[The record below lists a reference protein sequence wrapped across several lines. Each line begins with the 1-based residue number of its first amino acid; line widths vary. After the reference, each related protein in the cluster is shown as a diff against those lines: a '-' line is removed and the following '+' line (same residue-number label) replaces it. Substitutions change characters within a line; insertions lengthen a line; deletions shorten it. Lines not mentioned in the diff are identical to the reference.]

1 MVKPLF
7 SQIHPGPQ
15 GGLWKLRGRQ
25 AEDGIRRLYSGI
37 IRIKEDRRLPAFER
51 HVFVCHN
58 VRPADAP
65 RPSCTSDGKSDL
77 HTRLQQLTKE
87 AGLAGRVRI
96 NKSGCL
102 DQCEHGPT
110 VVVYPEA
117 VWYGKVRP
125 EDADAIVQEHLVG
138 GRPVERLRLAD
149 ECLNT
154 KTCPH
159 RS

>member
-1 MVKPLF
+1 MKYPPFASAL
-7 SQIHPGPQ
+7 SACSGGAKNQQIVNVITAIP
-15 GGLWKLRGRQ
+15 
-25 AEDGIRRLYSGI
+25 
-37 IRIKEDRRLPAFER
+37 EDRRLPAFEH

-58 VRPADAP
+58 TRPAGAP
-65 RPSCTSDGKSDL
+65 RPSCTADGKSEL
-77 HTRLQQLTKE
+77 HTQLQQLAKE
-87 AGLAGRVRI
+87 AGLAGKVRI

-117 VWYGKVRP
+117 VWYGHVKP
-125 EDADAIVQEHLVG
+125 EDAAEIVKEHLIG

-149 ECLNT
+149 ECINT

>member
-1 MVKPLF
+1 MPTFK
-7 SQIHPGPQ
+7 H
-15 GGLWKLRGRQ
+15 
-25 AEDGIRRLYSGI
+25 
-37 IRIKEDRRLPAFER
+37 

-58 VRPADAP
+58 VRPEDAP
-65 RPSCTSDGKSDL
+65 RPSCTSDGKSEL
-77 HTRLQQLTKE
+77 HTQLQKLSKA
-87 AGLAGRVRI
+87 AGLGATVRI

-117 VWYGKVRP
+117 VWYGHVKP
-125 EDADAIVQEHLVG
+125 EDAAEIVNEHLVA

-149 ECLNT
+149 GCVNT
-154 KTCPH
+154 KSCPH